1 MRSNRGFTLIE
12 LMVVCAVVA
21 ILVGVAAPSL
31 NHFVQTNRLSNET
44 NSLVSALNLARSE
57 AINLRSPVTVCASNT
72 AGDDCGTNNDFSN
85 GLLVQSADGL
95 IVKAIGCFVLRCIRC
110 KHRQCGGGL

>member
-1 MRSNRGFTLIE
+1 MLMAFAAIWTKMRGNRGFTLIE

-57 AINLRSPVTVCASNT
+57 AINLRRP
-72 AGDDCGTNNDFSN
+72 
-85 GLLVQSADGL
+85 GLGL
-95 IVKAIGCFVLRCIRC
+95 DLK
-110 KHRQCGGGL
+110 